1 MSCKELEKRVA
12 LRRERS
18 AWRHATAGM
27 LTLSLAWNVTAEIIY
42 QQDRTSWQEENVR
55 LREAVAQA
63 ENVRDHAVRELGTIA
78 MKTAQEQQFRAN
90 QAAAYETLNEYQY
103 IGECTIT
110 AYCCERYSHICGTG
124 DGITATGIP
133 VAPGI
138 VAVDPEVI
146 PIGSTVIID
155 GLSYLAADTGELIQG
170 NRIDIAVSTHAEAEA
185 FGTRTAVVWLKAV
198 EAQK

>member
-1 MSCKELEKRVA
+1 
-12 LRRERS
+12 
-18 AWRHATAGM
+18 M
-27 LTLSLAWNVTAEIIY
+27 LTLSLAWNVAAGMIY
-42 QQDRTSWQEENVR
+42 QQDRTSLQNENAR

-63 ENVRDHAVRELGTIA
+63 ENVRDHAVRELGAIA
-78 MKTAQEQQFRAN
+78 MKTAQEQQFRAD

-110 AYCCERYSHICGTG
+110 AYCCERYPHICGTG

-170 NRIDIAVSTHAEAEA
+170 NRIDIAVPTHAEAEA
-185 FGTRTAVVWLKAV
+185 FGTRTAAVWLKAV